1 MIRIESEWRCLQ
13 ISFSFFFVCQ
23 RRRSLSNCFFFFRF
37 FFFLQFAGR
46 HRLDGVSAEWRRD
59 VFFSLKKKK
68 KRKNWRKKTS
78 LHFTG
83 FLPSF
88 TGFYRVLPSFTGCYR
103 VLPSVARVLLNFNLV
118 LPGFYWVLPSF
129 TQVYRVWS
137 VFTKFE
143 PSFT

>member
-1 MIRIESEWRCLQ
+1 MFFDFDCDFGIFFSFVFFLKKFIGFQLARSMIRIESEWRCLQ

-68 KRKNWRKKTS
+68 RKEKIEEKK
-78 LHFTG
+78 LHST
-83 FLPSF
+83 LP
-88 TGFYRVLPSFTGCYR
+88 GFYRVLPGFTGFYQ
-103 VLPSVARVLLNFNLV
+103 V
-118 LPGFYWVLPSF
+118 LPGFVGFYQVLLEF
-129 TQVYRVWS
+129 YLILT
-137 VFTKFE
+137 
-143 PSFT
+143 